1 MGLYTD
7 TDKIKLVITQKEE
20 VLKKVINND
29 LEIRNSFYNEKR
41 FMDSIKFSSLIEM
54 NDKTIVGFLNL
65 MDYDVTETLFL
76 DIGIFKEFRNQ
87 NMAKKA
93 IIDLLIF
100 HQNSKYLIGKT
111 IIDDPVARRMLSFF
125 GDCIYQDKNDIYY
138 FLENEKTCS
147 DYINDYAYES
157 LKEKAKIKSKLI

>member
-76 DIGIFKEFRNQ
+76 DIGIFKE
-87 NMAKKA
+87 
-93 IIDLLIF
+93 IF
-100 HQNSKYLIGKT
+100 
-111 IIDDPVARRMLSFF
+111 DR
-125 GDCIYQDKNDIYY
+125 KNYY
-138 FLENEKTCS
+138 
-147 DYINDYAYES
+147 
-157 LKEKAKIKSKLI
+157 